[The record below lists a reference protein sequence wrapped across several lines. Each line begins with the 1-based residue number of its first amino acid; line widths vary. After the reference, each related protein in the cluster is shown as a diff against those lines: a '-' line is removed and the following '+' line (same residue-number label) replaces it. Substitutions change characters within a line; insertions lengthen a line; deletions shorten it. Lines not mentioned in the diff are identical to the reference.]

1 MRKPRIAISP
11 QAYKA
16 LKVWAALEDKDPG
29 DMAGDVILAHMPPK
43 VREALA
49 PLDTTCKPVGKATV
63 CEVTRPKQ
71 LAKDAA
77 GIARIKE
84 LWEAGKNMAEIAKE
98 IDRPR
103 ATTQSQIKRMI
114 EKGELASQRT

>member
-29 DMAGDVILAHMPPK
+29 DMTSYIILANMPAK
-43 VREALA
+43 VKEFLA
-49 PLDTTCKPVGKATV
+49 PLDTICKPVGKATV
-63 CEVTRPKQ
+63 CEVSRPKQ
-71 LAKDAA
+71 LARDAA
-77 GIARIKE
+77 GIARIRE
-84 LWEAGKNMAEIAKE
+84 LWAEGKSMAEIAKE

-103 ATTQSQIKRMI
+103 TTTQAQIDRMI
-114 EKGELASQRT
+114 EREELAPRP

>member
-16 LKVWAALEDKDPG
+16 LRVWAALEDKDPG
-29 DMAGDVILAHMPPK
+29 DMAGDIILAHMPPR
-43 VREALA
+43 VREALT

-71 LAKDAA
+71 LAKDAPA
-77 GIARIKE
+77 IAHIKE
-84 LWEAGKNMAEIAKE
+84 LWESGATAAEIARQ

-114 EKGELASQRT
+114 EKGDLSPRP